1 MNAYIVV
8 GPTNVQPR
16 LRRSFDSA
24 VDSGVAGIAF
34 TASQVSFFGRERA
47 SGSNRQT

>member
-16 LRRSFDSA
+16 RRSSFDRA
-24 VDSGVAGIAF
+24 IDSGLVAIVF
-34 TASQVSFFGRERA
+34 RTSQVSFFGRDFA
-47 SGSNRQT
+47 AGSKRQT